1 MEHFGTRKKDVALA
15 LALAAG
21 ANVLSAAQQVG
32 VGRTT
37 AHRRLAD
44 PAFRQLVA
52 EMRADFI
59 AQAVGRLTQNMTRA
73 ADGLVAMLD
82 SGDERVRLRVIRA
95 LLTLGH
101 RLHAGRDLELRS
113 SNLEDDAARQP
124 EGQPLVSRISFTS
137 TG

>member
-1 MEHFGTRKKDVALA
+1 MSAFVRSGKDVLLA
-15 LALAAG
+15 LALASG
-21 ANVLSAAQQVG
+21 ATAVDAAKQCAITD
-32 VGRTT
+32 RTV
-37 AHRRLAD
+37 RRKLAD

-82 SGDERVRLRVIRA
+82 SVDEGVRLRVIRA

-101 RLHAGRDLELRS
+101 RMHDAVDLELRIR
-113 SNLEDDAARQP
+113 NLENDACKQG
-124 EGQPLVSRISFTS
+124 GQP
-137 TG
+137 

>member
-1 MEHFGTRKKDVALA
+1 MSAFVRSKKDVILA
-15 LALAAG
+15 LALASG
-21 ANVLSAAQQVG
+21 ATAVAAAEQLKISD
-32 VGRTT
+32 RTVR
-37 AHRRLAD
+37 RRLAD

-101 RLHAGRDLELRS
+101 RLHDAVDLELRIR
-113 SNLEDDAARQP
+113 NLEQDAARKQG
-124 EGQPLVSRISFTS
+124 GQP
-137 TG
+137 

>member
-1 MEHFGTRKKDVALA
+1 MAHFGSPKKDVTLA
-15 LALAAG
+15 LALASGGTITAAAEQAG
-21 ANVLSAAQQVG
+21 VSR
-32 VGRTT
+32 RTAT
-37 AHRRLAD
+37 RKLTD

-52 EMRADFI
+52 QMRADFV

-101 RLHAGRDLELRS
+101 RLHDAVDLELRLR
-113 SNLEDDAARQP
+113 NLERDVARKQG
-124 EGQPLVSRISFTS
+124 GQP
-137 TG
+137 